1 MSKKILF
8 GCLVVLGLF
17 ISGCGVNRQK
27 AQIENLAKCK
37 FDVESVDSIRL
48 AGTSLQ
54 RLIRNNQI
62 DLGAAPSLALAYLR
76 KDIPLEAVIRLKID
90 NPTLKKASIN
100 KFQYIILYGGQ
111 QLVEGIVNQS
121 LQIEPGESTVA
132 NVRIAT
138 NIYDLL
144 KNSDLQ
150 DFLMSSDENKK
161 GIFTLKVKPSINIA
175 GQSVF
180 YPGYITID
188 KAVSRKILL

>member
-8 GCLVVLGLF
+8 GYLLLLGLF
-17 ISGCGVNRQK
+17 VSACGVNRQK

-48 AGTSLQ
+48 AGTSLD
-54 RLIRNNQI
+54 RLIKNNEI
-62 DLGAAPSLALAYLR
+62 DLGAAPGLALAYLR
-76 KDIPLEAVIRLKID
+76 KDIPLDAVIRLKID

-100 KFQYIILYGGQ
+100 KFQYIILYGKQ
-111 QLVEGIVNQS
+111 QLVEGIVNQP
-121 LQIEPGESTVA
+121 LQIDPGASTVA

-144 KNSDLQ
+144 MNSDLK
-150 DFLMSSDENKK
+150 DFLMSSDQNKK
-161 GIFTLKVKPSINIA
+161 GIFTLKIKPSINIA
-175 GQSVF
+175 GQSIF

-188 KAVSRKILL
+188 KTVSRKILL

>member
-8 GCLVVLGLF
+8 GYLLLLSLF
-17 ISGCGVNRQK
+17 VSACGVNRQK

-48 AGTSLQ
+48 AGTSLD
-54 RLIRNNQI
+54 RLIKNNEI
-62 DLGAAPSLALAYLR
+62 DLGAAPGLALAYLR
-76 KDIPLEAVIRLKID
+76 KDIPLDAVIRLKID

-100 KFQYIILYGGQ
+100 KFQYIILYGKQ
-111 QLVEGIVNQS
+111 QLVEGIVNQP
-121 LQIEPGESTVA
+121 LQIDPGASTVA

-144 KNSDLQ
+144 MNSDLK
-150 DFLMSSDENKK
+150 DFLMSSDQNKK
-161 GIFTLKVKPSINIA
+161 GIFTLKIKPSINIA
-175 GQSVF
+175 GQSIF

-188 KAVSRKILL
+188 KTVSRKILL

>member
-8 GCLVVLGLF
+8 GYLLLLGLF
-17 ISGCGVNRQK
+17 VSACGVNRQK

-48 AGTSLQ
+48 AGTSLD
-54 RLIRNNQI
+54 RLIKNNEI
-62 DLGAAPSLALAYLR
+62 DLGAAPGLALAYLR
-76 KDIPLEAVIRLKID
+76 KDIPLDAVIRLKID

-100 KFQYIILYGGQ
+100 KFQYVILYGKQ

-121 LQIEPGESTVA
+121 LQIDPGASTVA
-132 NVRIAT
+132 NVRIAA

-144 KNSDLQ
+144 MNSDLK
-150 DFLMSSDENKK
+150 DFLMSSDQNKK
-161 GIFTLKVKPSINIA
+161 GIFTLKIKPSINIA
-175 GQSVF
+175 GQSIF

-188 KAVSRKILL
+188 KTVSRKILL